1 MCGRFTRSKDY
12 FSQHANQRTF
22 LGQLGLA
29 FAEPLR
35 PNYNVAPTQDVA
47 AVRSAGDQRELAL
60 LRWGLVP
67 SWATDLAIGSRMIN
81 ARADSVADKPAYRT
95 AFKKRRCLIVA
106 DGFYEWRKDGK
117 AKQPHLI
124 RLKGGGPFC
133 FAGLWER
140 WTRGEKP
147 VETCTIITTDANEL
161 MAPIHDRMPVIL
173 SPADYELWLD
183 EAVQEPERLTPL
195 LRPYAGDLEAYPVSP
210 FVNSPRNNAPECLA
224 PLDVLN

>member
-1 MCGRFTRSKDY
+1 
-12 FSQHANQRTF
+12 
-22 LGQLGLA
+22 
-29 FAEPLR
+29 
-35 PNYNVAPTQDVA
+35 
-47 AVRSAGDQRELAL
+47 
-60 LRWGLVP
+60 
-67 SWATDLAIGSRMIN
+67 MIN
-81 ARADSVADKPAYRT
+81 ARAESVADKPAYRT

-117 AKQPHLI
+117 AKQPYLI

-173 SPADYELWLD
+173 SPADYGLWLD

-195 LRPYAGDLEAYPVSP
+195 LRPYAGGLETFPVSP
-210 FVNSPRNNAPECLA
+210 LVNSPRNNAPECLA
-224 PLDVLN
+224 PLDVLS